1 MIRRSNTVAQ
11 AFIEYGLILGLLM
24 ATVIL
29 SLTAMGVSTR
39 DVYCTIA
46 KSLAGNPVSCAH
58 YFVDDFS
65 NLSAWTIVNGNWRN
79 ENGQLCGGGREGRIF
94 VPLSE
99 RNYAINVR
107 MALLQQGN
115 GYGIY
120 FRATNFDR
128 VDGYTFQYDPGY
140 YPGAFLFRKWVRG
153 NELSPFARANAPGY
167 NWHNVSRQIRIEVNG
182 NTFTAYVDGQKV
194 LTGSDST
201 YTYGG
206 VGFRTWDA
214 TQACFDDLSIDPLP

>member
-1 MIRRSNTVAQ
+1 MSRRPTVTAQ
-11 AFIEYGLILGLLM
+11 AFVEYMLIFGLVG
-24 ATVIL
+24 AVVIL
-29 SLTAMGVSTR
+29 SLAAMGVSAR
-39 DVYCTIA
+39 DVYCAMA
-46 KSLAGNPVSCAH
+46 KSLASNPVSCAH

-65 NLSAWTIVNGNWRN
+65 NLRAWTIVNGNWRN

-94 VPLSE
+94 VPLSA
-99 RNYAINVR
+99 RNYVINVR
-107 MALLQQGN
+107 MALLRQGN

-140 YPGAFLFRKWVRG
+140 SSGAFLFRKWVRG
-153 NELSPFARANAPGY
+153 NELAPFARTSAPGY
-167 NWHNVSRQIRIEVNG
+167 NWHNVARQIRIEVNG
-182 NTFTAYVDGQKV
+182 NTFTAYVDGQRV

-201 YTYGG
+201 YTHGG

-214 TQACFDDLSIDPLP
+214 TQVCFDDLSVDPLP

>member
-107 MALLQQGN
+107 MALLQQGD

>member
-1 MIRRSNTVAQ
+1 MVRRSNTVAQ

-29 SLTAMGVSTR
+29 SLAAMGVSTR

-46 KSLAGNPVSCAH
+46 KSLADNPVSCAH

-79 ENGQLCGGGREGRIF
+79 ENEQLCGGGREGRIF

-99 RNYAINVR
+99 SNYAINVR

-140 YPGAFLFRKWVRG
+140 SPGAFLFRKWVRG

>member
-1 MIRRSNTVAQ
+1 
-11 AFIEYGLILGLLM
+11 
-24 ATVIL
+24 
-29 SLTAMGVSTR
+29 
-39 DVYCTIA
+39 
-46 KSLAGNPVSCAH
+46 
-58 YFVDDFS
+58 
-65 NLSAWTIVNGNWRN
+65 LSAWTIVNGNWRN

-99 RNYAINVR
+99 RNYVINVR

-140 YPGAFLFRKWVRG
+140 SPGAFLFRKWVRG
-153 NELSPFARANAPGY
+153 NELSPFARNNAPGY
-167 NWHNVSRQIRIEVNG
+167 TWHNVSRQIRIEVNG
-182 NTFTAYVDGQKV
+182 NTFTAYVDGQRV
-194 LTGSDST
+194 LTGSDNT

-214 TQACFDDLSIDPLP
+214 TQVCFDDLTVDPLP